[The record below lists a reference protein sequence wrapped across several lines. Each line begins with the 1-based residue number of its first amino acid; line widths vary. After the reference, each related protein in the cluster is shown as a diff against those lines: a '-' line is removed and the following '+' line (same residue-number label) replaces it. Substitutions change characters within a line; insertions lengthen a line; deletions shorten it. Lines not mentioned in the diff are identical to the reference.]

1 MDNNPAVSWQYVC
14 MICRRVGRGKKK
26 LHVHS
31 KLVQH
36 GNALR
41 PRLHTLAK
49 LLRGGGLMCTYHT
62 MEMDAKNP
70 PLSKHCHR
78 AFHKRSQILKLVSS
92 FI

>member
-49 LLRGGGLMCTYHT
+49 LLRGGDSCVHIIPWKWMLKTRLFPNIAIEHFIS
-62 MEMDAKNP
+62 D
-70 PLSKHCHR
+70 HR
-78 AFHKRSQILKLVSS
+78 S
-92 FI
+92 